1 MAGNESETQGQMTS
15 EQSATKP
22 NERPKFLAQVR
33 QAAIVSEIGRLGS
46 VTVSDLAQQLSVS
59 EMTVRRDLVELEK
72 EGRLIRTH
80 GGAVK
85 PDRVP
90 LAAATDNF
98 DGEEPAFD
106 ARLAR
111 NVSLKRRIAVAAA
124 ELANGSR
131 SIALDVGTTTY
142 FVAEALTPRAQTKI
156 FTNSIRSGGQL
167 SGRGV
172 ETYLAGGKIRS
183 DEMSISGPSAVAQFE
198 MLWFDI
204 AFVGVS
210 GLAPEGIFDYSFED
224 TDMKRV
230 YLTRASRK
238 IVLCDSTK
246 FNRMSLV
253 LVAALGE
260 FDTLICDE
268 APTGT
273 LDSALK
279 KAGVEIVIA
288 R

>member
-1 MAGNESETQGQMTS
+1 MTS
-15 EQSATKP
+15 EQSASKP

-33 QAAIVSEIGRLGS
+33 QAAIVSEISRAGS
-46 VTVSDLAQQLSVS
+46 VTVSDLAQQLAVS

-72 EGRLIRTH
+72 DGRLIRTH

-85 PDRVP
+85 PDRAPTIAV
-90 LAAATDNF
+90 TDNF

-111 NVSLKRRIAVAAA
+111 NVSLKRRIAAVAA
-124 ELANGSR
+124 ELANGAR

-142 FVAEALTPRAQTKI
+142 FVAEAFAPRAQAKI
-156 FTNSIRSGGQL
+156 FTNSIRSAGQL
-167 SGRGV
+167 SSRGV
-172 ETYLAGGKIRS
+172 ETYLAGGKVRS
-183 DEMSISGPSAVAQFE
+183 EEMSTSGPSAVGQFE
-198 MLWFDI
+198 TLWFDI

-210 GLAPEGIFDYSFED
+210 GLTADGIFDYSFEE

-230 YLTRASRK
+230 YLTRASRRV
-238 IVLCDSTK
+238 VLCDSTK
-246 FNRMSLV
+246 FDRMSLV
-253 LVAALGE
+253 LVAGLGE
-260 FDTLICDE
+260 FNTLICDE
-268 APTGT
+268 APTGA

-279 KAGVEIVIA
+279 KAGVEIIVA

>member
-1 MAGNESETQGQMTS
+1 MTS
-15 EQSATKP
+15 EQSASKTG
-22 NERPKFLAQVR
+22 ERPKFLAQVR
-33 QAAIVSEIGRLGS
+33 QAAIVGEISRVGS
-46 VTVSDLAQQLSVS
+46 VTVSELAQQLAVS

-72 EGRLIRTH
+72 DGRLIRTH

-85 PDRVP
+85 PDRAPPIPV
-90 LAAATDNF
+90 TDNF

-111 NVSLKRRIAVAAA
+111 NVSLKRRIAATAA
-124 ELANGSR
+124 ELANGAR

-142 FVAEALTPRAQTKI
+142 FVGEALAPRPQAKI
-156 FTNSIRSGGQL
+156 FTNSIRSAGQL
-167 SGRGV
+167 TGRGL

-183 DEMSISGPSAVAQFE
+183 EEMSTSGPSAVGQFE

-210 GLAPEGIFDYSFED
+210 GLTSEGIFDYSFEE

-230 YLTRASRK
+230 YLTRASRRV
-238 IVLCDSTK
+238 VLCDSTK

-253 LVAALGE
+253 LVAGLPE
-260 FDTLICDE
+260 FNTLICDE
-268 APTGT
+268 APTGD
-273 LDSALK
+273 LESALK
-279 KAGVEIVIA
+279 KAGVEVIVA

>member
-1 MAGNESETQGQMTS
+1 MTS
-15 EQSATKP
+15 EQSVSKP

-33 QAAIVSEIGRLGS
+33 QAAIVGEISRVGS

-72 EGRLIRTH
+72 DGRLIRTH

-85 PDRVP
+85 PDRAP
-90 LAAATDNF
+90 AMAATAAF

-106 ARLAR
+106 ARVAR
-111 NVSLKRRIAVAAA
+111 NVAQKRRIAVAAA
-124 ELANGSR
+124 DLANGAR

-142 FVAEALTPRAQTKI
+142 FVAEALAPRAQAKI
-156 FTNSIRSGGQL
+156 FTNSIRSAAHL

-172 ETYLAGGKIRS
+172 ETYLAGGKIRGE
-183 DEMSISGPSAVAQFE
+183 EMSTSGPSAVGQFE
-198 MLWFDI
+198 TLWFDI

-210 GLAPEGIFDYSFED
+210 GLTLDGIFDYSFEE

-246 FNRMSLV
+246 FDRMSLV
-253 LVAALGE
+253 LVAGLAE
-260 FDTLICDE
+260 FNTLICDE
-268 APTGT
+268 APTGA
-273 LDSALK
+273 LESALK
-279 KAGVEIVIA
+279 KAGVEVIVA
-288 R
+288 H

>member
-1 MAGNESETQGQMTS
+1 MTS
-15 EQSATKP
+15 EQSVSKP

-33 QAAIVSEIGRLGS
+33 QAAIVGEISRVGS
-46 VTVSDLAQQLSVS
+46 VTVSDLAQQLAVS

-72 EGRLIRTH
+72 DGRLIRTH

-85 PDRVP
+85 PDRAPSMAVT
-90 LAAATDNF
+90 AAF

-111 NVSLKRRIAVAAA
+111 NVALKRRIAVAAA
-124 ELANGSR
+124 ELANGAR

-142 FVAEALTPRAQTKI
+142 FVAEALASRTQAKI
-156 FTNSIRSGGQL
+156 FTNSIRSAAQL
-167 SGRGV
+167 SGKGV
-172 ETYLAGGKIRS
+172 ETYLAGGKIRGE
-183 DEMSISGPSAVAQFE
+183 EMSTSGPSAVSQFE

-210 GLAPEGIFDYSFED
+210 GLTSDGVFDYSFEE

-246 FNRMSLV
+246 FDRMSLV
-253 LVAALGE
+253 LVAGLGE
-260 FDTLICDE
+260 FNTLICDE
-268 APTGT
+268 APTGP

-279 KAGVEIVIA
+279 KAGVEIIVA
-288 R
+288 N